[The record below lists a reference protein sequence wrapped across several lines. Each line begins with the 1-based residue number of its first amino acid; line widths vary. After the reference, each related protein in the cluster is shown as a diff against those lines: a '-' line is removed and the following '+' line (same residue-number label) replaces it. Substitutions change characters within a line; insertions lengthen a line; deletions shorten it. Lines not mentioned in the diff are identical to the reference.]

1 MAEFNFGLLT
11 PPGSQSIGNAFVTG
25 MNQAAT
31 LQQLENQNALAKYTL
46 AKAQREDELTNKMLA
61 GLQGANTIEEQA
73 RILRSVGK
81 VKEANDLLTAALN
94 QQKTRTDI
102 AVNTGKVIRDA
113 ATTVLTDPTYKT
125 ALAAVQY
132 VAAATGQDMSSELAK
147 LEGMKDNPVK
157 IADWA
162 IGHSLTGEQ
171 LMNAKKPIQMASG
184 NILVDSK
191 NLQLLAQT
199 SAPNQVTGQ
208 REYTDYRA
216 PGATPGAAPGAAGA
230 PAAAAPAAP
239 APAAAAPAPAA
250 APAAKK

>member
-81 VKEANDLLTAALN
+81 VKEANDLLTAALT

-102 AVNTGKVIRDA
+102 AVNMGKVIRDA
-113 ATTVLTDPTYKT
+113 ATTVLASPTYETDRKST
-125 ALAAVQY
+125 RLN
-132 VAAATGQDMSSELAK
+132 SSHIPLSR
-147 LEGMKDNPVK
+147 MP
-157 IADWA
+157 
-162 IGHSLTGEQ
+162 S
-171 LMNAKKPIQMASG
+171 
-184 NILVDSK
+184 
-191 NLQLLAQT
+191 
-199 SAPNQVTGQ
+199 SA
-208 REYTDYRA
+208 
-216 PGATPGAAPGAAGA
+216 
-230 PAAAAPAAP
+230 
-239 APAAAAPAPAA
+239 
-250 APAAKK
+250 